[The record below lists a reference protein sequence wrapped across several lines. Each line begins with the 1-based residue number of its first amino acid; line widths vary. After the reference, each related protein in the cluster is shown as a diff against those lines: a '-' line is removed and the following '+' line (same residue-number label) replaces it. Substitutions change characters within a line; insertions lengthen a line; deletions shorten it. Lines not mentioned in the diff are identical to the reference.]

1 MVVFQFG
8 NLNDQWFTGNIIETK
23 VLRTKTRFY
32 ISKRNKRC
40 KLKKI
45 RKNPSK
51 MHQNWFHMPTC
62 SLSTVSI
69 ALFQVEKKTTHQ
81 LLNSESKLKTPEL
94 VSKQ

>member
-40 KLKKI
+40 KLKKN
-45 RKNPSK
+45 KKKSQ
-51 MHQNWFHMPTC
+51 QN
-62 SLSTVSI
+62 
-69 ALFQVEKKTTHQ
+69 A
-81 LLNSESKLKTPEL
+81 PEL
-94 VSKQ
+94 VSHAHLLSQYSEHYFVPG